1 MACFRAG
8 RGYGDGGREA
18 ELHALPFGT
27 KNSGQERRGQPC
39 AVPVARRDDEVHFHV
54 GVDAQRGKVVCARSH
69 VVERQPVAFLVEP
82 QDVFP
87 VFVHAVEVGIE
98 AEPLLDERESV
109 VPDGIRVEGQVIP
122 GVERAEP
129 QVAFTVF
136 QDGGKH
142 AVVVERRGEGGG
154 DKAAIGS
161 AVEDVEGIVGKHPKV
176 AVTVVLRDVEIDVAF
191 HVLLFVGGFTLTS
204 GIETEQAVAPR
215 AQPIPSLPVFVHDK
229 RIVHLPHGRTT
240 GEAVVCRIPKEQPG
254 APCHGP
260 HTVLAVFIDGSDA
273 RRQVVS
279 VADVKLSAATVKA
292 APDGNPHLLFLVH
305 MQVSDFYSRERPF
318 ANGRQPPCR
327 FVEDVQPV
335 SGAYEHIVPGVGHR
349 TDVVVAQP
357 ARVGIVGFEHGGFLS
372 IVAGHAE
379 CRAHPNHSF
388 AVLVE
393 RGDFLGRQ
401 SRSEGEW
408 FCSVSLC
415 RGPQVKGERHG
426 K

>member
-1 MACFRAG
+1 MKFTSR
-8 RGYGDGGREA
+8 
-18 ELHALPFGT
+18 
-27 KNSGQERRGQPC
+27 
-39 AVPVARRDDEVHFHV
+39 
-54 GVDAQRGKVVCARSH
+54 
-69 VVERQPVAFLVEP
+69 ERQPVAFLVEP
-82 QDVFP
+82 QDAFP

-109 VPDGIRVEGQVIP
+109 VPDGIRVESQVISCI
-122 GVERAEP
+122 ERAEP
-129 QVAFTVF
+129 QVAFVVF

-142 AVVVERRGEGGG
+142 AVMVERRGEGGG

-161 AVEDVEGIVGKHPKV
+161 AVEDVEGVVGKHPQA

-191 HVLLFVGGFTLTS
+191 HTLFFVGGFAPTS
-204 GIETEQAVAPR
+204 GIEAEQAVAPR
-215 AQPIPSLPVFVHDK
+215 AQPIPPLPVFVHDK
-229 RIVHLPHGRTT
+229 RVVHLPHGRTT

-260 HTVLAVFIDGSDA
+260 HTVLAVFINGGDA

-292 APDGNPHLLFLVH
+292 APDGNPHLFFLVH

-372 IVAGHAE
+372 VVAGHAE

-408 FCSVSLC
+408 FCRVSLC